1 MWRLSHFKDN
11 LISMF
16 LFETINNKKH
26 EKFLYYLFKFN
37 IRCFYR
43 FYIHI
48 FSILKKNRL
57 VFIECYTHEKKQF
70 QSRWCVVDFCSI
82 RATTNISLSLSAVL
96 YSIHVYEDCIIHLYG
111 INLVT
116 LMSYFC
122 IAVVHLLSII
132 KYIIFYCWWMLT

>member
-1 MWRLSHFKDN
+1 MRK
-11 LISMF
+11 
-16 LFETINNKKH
+16 NN
-26 EKFLYYLFKFN
+26 
-37 IRCFYR
+37 
-43 FYIHI
+43 
-48 FSILKKNRL
+48 FS
-57 VFIECYTHEKKQF
+57 QDG
-70 QSRWCVVDFCSI
+70 VVDFCSI